1 VIPSRII
8 RKETAMRALA
18 VAVVVAACA
27 LPALAQDYPKLRAG
41 QWDLTTRMTAA
52 GANGPPPTRTTMCT
66 DEALQKEM
74 MTMGAGTTREMC
86 TKNEIKR
93 DGNRILGTA
102 ECRIGESRFTSRSV
116 MTLTGDTA
124 YRTEVTAVYDPPL
137 NGTRES
143 RITLEGRYVGPC
155 RDGLVPGDFIGPNG
169 QKFNLKGIG
178 AGKGAMPP
186 PSAQPKSPA
195 KAPQ

>member
-1 VIPSRII
+1 
-8 RKETAMRALA
+8 MRTPLLIAAAL
-18 VAVVVAACA
+18 A
-27 LPALAQDYPKLRAG
+27 LPALALAQDIPKLKPG
-41 QWDLTTRMTAA
+41 QWELTTTMSAA
-52 GANGPPPTRTTMCT
+52 GGTRPPTRSTMCT

-74 MTMGAGTTREMC
+74 ISMGAGTTKEMC
-86 TKNEIKR
+86 TRNESKR
-93 DGNRILGTA
+93 EGNSIVGTA
-102 ECRIGESRFTSRSV
+102 ECRIGESKFTSRSV
-116 MTLTGDTA
+116 MTMTGDTA
-124 YRTEVTAVYDPPL
+124 YRTDVTAVYDPPL

-143 RITLEGRYVGPC
+143 HITLEGRYTGPC

-178 AGKGAMPP
+178 AAKGAMPP

>member
-1 VIPSRII
+1 MTPSASRI
-8 RKETAMRALA
+8 RKEPRMRRLA
-18 VAVVVAACA
+18 VVLAAACA
-27 LPALAQDYPKLRAG
+27 LPALAQDLPRLRPG
-41 QWDLTTRMTAA
+41 QWDLTTRMTA

-66 DEALQKEM
+66 DEALQEEM
-74 MTMGAGTTREMC
+74 LKMGAGTTREMC
-86 TKNEIKR
+86 TKNETKR
-93 DGNRILGTA
+93 DGNRIVGTA

-124 YRTEVTAVYDPPL
+124 YRTDVTAAYDPPP

-143 RITLEGRYVGPC
+143 HITLEGRYVGPC
-155 RDGLVPGDFIGPNG
+155 REGLVPGDFIGPNG